1 MTVGSDAS
9 AAIGISSR
17 SGVGKTRH
25 IATRWLWVQDAVREK
40 QIILKKIPG
49 ETNVADLGT
58 KALEPKRHQELMKLL
73 PLAKPTCRRFLAVLV
88 ALGAA
93 PATQAAQE
101 AQEEL
106 TCAVKPQCEDSKLLN
121 YMLVA
126 LLTWGLVRLWDWAR
140 RPRKV
145 QQQVEARGRL
155 RRRDEEEEEEDDER
169 RSKKGRYVAS

>member
-1 MTVGSDAS
+1 MAPG
-9 AAIGISSR
+9 
-17 SGVGKTRH
+17 
-25 IATRWLWVQDAVREK
+25 AT
-40 QIILKKIPG
+40 
-49 ETNVADLGT
+49 
-58 KALEPKRHQELMKLL
+58 
-73 PLAKPTCRRFLAVLV
+73 
-88 ALGAA
+88 

-145 QQQVEARGRL
+145 QEQVEARGRL

-169 RSKKGRYVAS
+169 RSKKRRYMAS